1 MRVLHALT
9 RTSVKNAC
17 AMIRRIPKG
26 RKSLGDLHFEEV
38 TLRSLTK
45 SLILISVLCLASGST
60 AFAAGFSIFEQGAK
74 ATAMG
79 GAFAATADDPSAIF
93 YNPAGIAQQ
102 RHLTVM
108 VGGTIINF
116 ANEFRGD
123 PNDPFTSGSK
133 GRYNRHTFIPPNA
146 YAVVPIGQNLTI
158 GVGAFA
164 AFGLRT
170 NWQDPWI
177 GRFVSRDADLRTKS
191 IEPAIAWQSTDGRF
205 AVGAG
210 YEYRESTV
218 VLNRNSAALNPF
230 NGRIIDA
237 ANAYLR
243 SDSANDN
250 GYNIGLLFKP

>member
-1 MRVLHALT
+1 MRPISRLLVPVL
-9 RTSVKNAC
+9 
-17 AMIRRIPKG
+17 
-26 RKSLGDLHFEEV
+26 SLAV
-38 TLRSLTK
+38 S
-45 SLILISVLCLASGST
+45 ST

-93 YNPAGIAQQ
+93 YNVAGIAQQ
-102 RHLTVM
+102 RKTTVYA
-108 VGGTIINF
+108 GGTLINF
-116 ANEFRGD
+116 ANEFTGD
-123 PNDPFTSGSK
+123 PNDIFTSGST
-133 GRYNRHTFIPPNA
+133 GRYKRHLFIPPNV
-146 YAVVPIGQNLTI
+146 YATVPIGQNLTV

-170 NWQDPWI
+170 NWEDPWI

-230 NGRIIDA
+230 SGRIIDT

-243 SDSANDN
+243 SKKGHDN
-250 GYNIGLLFKP
+250 GYNVGILFKPVSTWRFGASY

>member
-1 MRVLHALT
+1 MRVSHALT

-102 RHLTVM
+102 RHLSVLA
-108 VGGTIINF
+108 GGTIINF
-116 ANEFRGD
+116 ANEFSGD
-123 PNDPFTSGSK
+123 PNDAFSSGQK
-133 GRYNRHTFIPPNA
+133 GFYKRHTFIPPNA
-146 YAVVPIGQNLTI
+146 YAIVPIGGNLTF
-158 GVGAFA
+158 GVGVMAP
-164 AFGLRT
+164 FGLRT
-170 NWQDPWI
+170 DWDDPWI
-177 GRFVSRDADLRTKS
+177 GRQASRDANIKVAS
-191 IEPAIAWQSTDGRF
+191 IEPAVAWQSSSGVF
-205 AVGAG
+205 AVGG
-210 YEYRESTV
+210 GIEYRRGRVILS
-218 VLNRNSAALNPF
+218 RNQLQQNPF
-230 NGRIIDA
+230 NGR
-237 ANAYLR
+237 L
-243 SDSANDN
+243 SDVASSFLSSDWKS
-250 GYNIGLLFKP
+250 G